1 VAYYIKG
8 FNRTFDDII
17 AINSKVVVID
27 YETGQNFPSASGVLV
42 DSSGN
47 WDIEVP
53 ANIAYQVRIFGVDY
67 DLKVVD
73 NVYPSTTRYKYVLTC
88 KLGRIKITV
97 KDTDGNPL
105 SGIPVKC
112 TDFDGAIPAKNT
124 DSNGVVYFGIYEQV
138 GGGYMSFSPATYH
151 FLVNYY
157 WSSSYSVWYNSNV
170 EVSATVVANS
180 TVSTTSSLSKVSQ
193 GSGTTQQ
200 ATGIKLSII
209 LLACCR
215 GAVSAPRYIGF
226 RVDNHLEFPKWWS
239 GTTDGCW
246 VDILQPC
253 DGDDC
258 HNRYSAGYY
267 NFTVGDHYIEACV
280 SNPSTEQIHIKIA
293 VGGEIVA
300 AGDVWSS
307 STGNPYARALDGRF
321 RVNSDGTI
329 TIYTPLYYSWN
340 PPPTPPPSQPTPSS
354 GGTTSEKDTTT
365 IDMTETMEE
374 MKEIMKEMVNDMINF
389 MMINVMISMI
399 SNMMVLVAR

>member
-17 AINSKVVVID
+17 AINSRVVVID
-27 YETGQNFPSASGVLV
+27 YRSGQTFPSAIGVLV
-42 DSSGN
+42 DSNGN

-53 ANIAYQVRIFGVDY
+53 ANIAYKVVIFGADY
-67 DLKVVD
+67 EQKVVD

-88 KLGRIKITV
+88 KLGRVKITV
-97 KDTDGNPL
+97 KDTEGNPL

-112 TDFDGAIPAKNT
+112 IDLAGLVPVKNT

-138 GGGYMSFSPATYH
+138 ETGGYVSFSPATYR

-157 WSSSYSVWYNSNV
+157 FTVSYNVWYDSNV

-180 TVSTTSSLSKVSQ
+180 TVSIAASLSKVGE
-193 GSGTTQQ
+193 GSGTTQE

-215 GAVSAPRYIGF
+215 GATSAPRYIGF
-226 RVDNHLEFPKWWS
+226 RVDNHLAFPKWWS

-246 VDILQPC
+246 VDTLQPC

-267 NFTVGDHYIEACV
+267 NFEVGDHYIEACV
-280 SNPSTEQIHIKIA
+280 SNPDTEQIHIKIA

-307 STGNPYARALDGRF
+307 STGNPYARALDGKF
-321 RVNSDGTI
+321 RVKSGGAI
-329 TIYTPLYYSWN
+329 QIYTPAYYSWN
-340 PPPTPPPSQPTPSS
+340 PPPTTPPEQPTPSS
-354 GGTTSEKDTTT
+354 GGTTSEETTT
-365 IDMTETMEE
+365 DMTETT
-374 MKEIMKEMVNDMINF
+374 KEMVDLLKPILQVMITF
-389 MMINVMISMI
+389 MMISVVISMM
-399 SNMMVLVAR
+399 SSMVGAVAG